1 MQVTRCPECGNRL
14 NAGYCHMCM
23 KQIPY
28 ASRKKEK
35 SWQYRT
41 YTPSRREEDHTCIS
55 FNAPGQKREG
65 TNVVRSIGN
74 AAQQRRNASKIK
86 KPGLV
91 AVVIAIIY
99 MISMV
104 AGFAEEL
111 FSDVDTSIPEPDYNY
126 DQFIPAGEPGA
137 ESCPA
142 VQPRTIYNATGITV
156 TVDGAGDYYGDY
168 AISFTVTNKSD
179 RDVGVVTELLS
190 VNGFMTP
197 ADALYMQVAGGETAK
212 GYMQLSEYA
221 LEDQGIKEPAQIQ
234 FYLNI
239 YDTVD
244 YGLIG
249 WTDLVTLDTDIA
261 ESYVQPVD
269 DKGWEIYN
277 QDGLRIVLQ
286 SMEMYSYGESSMSLY
301 AENTSNRTVMLYEQ
315 EILVNGEESY
325 GMFWTTLRPGTRSVQ
340 TVWFGEMQEQG
351 IDDLSQIQEIA
362 MDLHIEIAEA
372 GSPGMQRVEET
383 GFITLV
389 FSPAELFTE
398 EEAYAA

>member
-14 NAGYCHMCM
+14 DAGYCHMCM

-41 YTPSRREEDHTCIS
+41 YTSSHRGEDHTCIS
-55 FNAPGQKREG
+55 FDTPGQRRQS

-74 AAQQRRNASKIK
+74 AAQQRRNARKIK

-99 MISMV
+99 VISMV

-111 FSDVDTSIPEPDYNY
+111 FADVEVVAPEPDYNY
-126 DQFIPAGEPGA
+126 EQFIPAGESGA
-137 ESCPA
+137 EDCPA
-142 VQPRTIYNATGITV
+142 VEPRIIYNAEGITV
-156 TVDGAGDYYGDY
+156 AVDGAGDYYGNY

-179 RDVGVVTELLS
+179 RDVEAVTELLS

-197 ADALYMQVAGGETAK
+197 ADALYMQVAEGETVQ
-212 GYMQLSEYA
+212 GFLQLSEYELA
-221 LEDQGIKEPAQIQ
+221 DQGIKQPAQIQ
-234 FYLNI
+234 FCLNI
-239 YDTVD
+239 YDFGS
-244 YGLIG
+244 YELIG

-269 DKGWEIYN
+269 DTGWEIYN

-286 SMEMYSYGESSMSLY
+286 SMELYSYGESSMRLY

-325 GMFWTTLRPGTRSVQ
+325 GIFWTTLRPGTRSVQ

-351 IDDLSQIQEIA
+351 IDDLSQIQEVS
-362 MDLHIEIAEA
+362 MSLHIEFAEE

-383 GFITLV
+383 GYITV
-389 FSPAELFTE
+389 AFSPAELFAE
-398 EEAYAA
+398 GDAYAA